1 MLRLSDL
8 EAITGTLP
16 EERKR
21 GSKMGFSQF
30 AFLFA
35 VPLSLSFSFLFSL
48 SLFSSLS
55 ASKFE

>member
-21 GSKMGFSQF
+21 GSKMGFSQV

-48 SLFSSLS
+48 SLFSFLS